1 MLVKNH
7 TTTSIGVGTMN
18 VLESFSLAGKTALV
32 TGGAGLYG
40 RQITEALCEA
50 GAHTFIASRN
60 FEQLEIT
67 AKDSGAHAVHV
78 DLADENSINRL
89 VDHIRDETGR
99 LDILVNNAVT
109 RCAVASW
116 NVPMSLFDE
125 SLHVN
130 ASALFHLTRLAAELM
145 KTGKGGSIINI
156 GSYMGLLGPNPTNY
170 EGTEMTTDSP
180 IYFYEKGGMVNFTRW
195 AASMLGS
202 WQIRVNCICAGG
214 LENNQPERFLE
225 NYARNTMLG
234 RLAGPTDLKGIIVF
248 LASDASAY
256 ITGTNIPVDGGYSAK

>member
-1 MLVKNH
+1 
-7 TTTSIGVGTMN
+7 MN
-18 VLESFSLAGKTALV
+18 VLDGFSLVGKTALV

-40 RQITEALCEA
+40 RQITQALCEA
-50 GAHTFIASRN
+50 GAQTFIASRN
-60 FEQLEIT
+60 LVELKKT
-67 AKDSGAHAVHV
+67 ADDSGAHAVYV

-89 VDHIRDETGR
+89 VDRIREETGG

-116 NVPMSLFDE
+116 NVPMTLFDE
-125 SLHVN
+125 SLRIN
-130 ASALFHLTRLAAELM
+130 ASALFHLTRLSAELM
-145 KTGKGGSIINI
+145 KTGNGGSIINI

-195 AASMLGS
+195 AASMLGP

-214 LENNQPERFLE
+214 LENNQPEPFLK

-234 RLAGPTDLKGIIVF
+234 RLAGPNDLKGIIVF

-256 ITGTNIPVDGGYSAK
+256 ITGANIPVDGGYSAK